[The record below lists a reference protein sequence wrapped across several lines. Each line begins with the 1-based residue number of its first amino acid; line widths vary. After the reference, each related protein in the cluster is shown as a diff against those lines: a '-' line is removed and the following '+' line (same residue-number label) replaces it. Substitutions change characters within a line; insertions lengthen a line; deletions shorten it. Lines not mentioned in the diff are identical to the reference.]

1 MGADVVVVHPPF
13 RWQRAY
19 GAGFVE
25 GIRRLNAETNVTFA
39 VENMFPWRS
48 GGRAFQA
55 YLPHWDP
62 TDIDYDFLTLDL
74 SHAATSGLQS
84 MDLLEAWGDRLRHV
98 HLTDGTSTFKDDH
111 LMPGEGGQRAWEVV
125 EELGR
130 RGFDGH
136 IVLEVSTRRAKSRD
150 KREALLSESLT
161 LTRRVYQRGAEE
173 RAG

>member
-1 MGADVVVVHPPF
+1 
-13 RWQRAY
+13 
-19 GAGFVE
+19 
-25 GIRRLNAETNVTFA
+25 
-39 VENMFPWRS
+39 
-48 GGRAFQA
+48 
-55 YLPHWDP
+55 
-62 TDIDYDFLTLDL
+62 
-74 SHAATSGLQS
+74 